1 MAEGLC
7 FTFAILNV
15 DLRVLKQFEVNIHKN
30 DLFNKTDKL
39 LVAYSAGVDSVV
51 LCDLLTK
58 AGYHFDLA
66 HCNFQLRGI
75 EANDDT
81 SFCETYAKLIQ
92 SKCHTIYF
100 NTKKYAEENKLSIQM
115 AARELRY
122 NWFKDIISEYGYTY
136 LLTAHHAND
145 NAETLFVN
153 LTRGTGIKGLQGIP
167 QKQHNTVRPL
177 LFATKEAIKQYA
189 EKENIPYREDSS
201 NQEIKY
207 KRNFIRHHIIPELK
221 KLNPILEETLN
232 TSIHYFKQSSQIV
245 TQFCKTKFKDICE
258 EDVELLKIN
267 IALLLLEPQKETLLF
282 EWLHSKGFKTN
293 QIEQLTILLNDKN
306 NVGKFFESSTHQL
319 VVDRTYLI
327 VKKKTN
333 ETIPTEFKINSI
345 SDTTHLPIHLVFEE
359 IKQAS
364 FTDNKNELFISVT
377 DHFFP
382 LTLRKWKIGD
392 KFQPFGMTGFKKIS
406 DYFKDQKLSKFDKEA
421 AWILESNQ
429 QIICII
435 AYRMDNRFKVSNES
449 TQIIKLTSFI
459 D

>member
-1 MAEGLC
+1 M
-7 FTFAILNV
+7 
-15 DLRVLKQFEVNIHKN
+15 LKQFEVNILKN

-39 LVAYSAGVDSVV
+39 LIAFSGGVDSVV

-66 HCNFQLRGI
+66 HCNFQLRGT

-81 SFCETYAKLIQ
+81 SFCETYAKLIHA
-92 SKCHTIYF
+92 KCHTIYF
-100 NTKKYAEENKLSIQM
+100 NTKNYAVENKLSIQM

-122 NWFKDIISEYGYTY
+122 KWFKELISEHSYTY

-167 QKQHNTVRPL
+167 EKQNNTIRPL
-177 LFATKEAIKQYA
+177 LFATKEMIKNYA
-189 EKENIPYREDSS
+189 KKHNIQFREDSS
-201 NQEIKY
+201 NQEVKY
-207 KRNFIRHHIIPELK
+207 KRNFIRHQIIPELK

-245 TQFCKTKFKDICE
+245 TQFCKSKFKDICE
-258 EDVELLKIN
+258 ENNERLKIN
-267 IALLLLEPQKETLLF
+267 ISLLLSEPQKETLLF
-282 EWLHSKGFKTN
+282 EWLHPKGFKAN
-293 QIEQLTILLNDKN
+293 QIEQLIIVLSDNN

-319 VVDRTYLI
+319 AVDRTYLI

-333 ETIPTEFKINSI
+333 ETNTTEFKINSI
-345 SDTTHLPIHLVFEE
+345 SDTTHLPIKLVLEE
-359 IKQAS
+359 IKQTS
-364 FTDNKNELFISVT
+364 FTNNKNELFISVT
-377 DHFFP
+377 DYFFP
-382 LTLRKWKIGD
+382 LTLRKWKTGD
-392 KFQPFGMTGFKKIS
+392 KFQPFGMNGFKKLS

-421 AWILESNQ
+421 VWILESNQ
-429 QIICII
+429 QIVCIVG
-435 AYRMDNRFKVSNES
+435 YRMDNRFKVTDESN
-449 TQIIKLTSFI
+449 QILKLTSFI

>member
-1 MAEGLC
+1 M
-7 FTFAILNV
+7 
-15 DLRVLKQFEVNIHKN
+15 LKQFEVNILKN

-39 LVAYSAGVDSVV
+39 LIAFSGGVDSVV

-66 HCNFQLRGI
+66 HCNFQLRGT

-81 SFCETYAKLIQ
+81 SFCETYAKLIHA
-92 SKCHTIYF
+92 KCHTIYF
-100 NTKKYAEENKLSIQM
+100 NTKNYAVENKLSIQM

-122 NWFKDIISEYGYTY
+122 KWFKELISEHGYTY

-167 QKQHNTVRPL
+167 EKQNNTIRPL
-177 LFATKEAIKQYA
+177 LFATKEMIKNYA
-189 EKENIPYREDSS
+189 KKHNIQFREDSS
-201 NQEIKY
+201 NQEVKY
-207 KRNFIRHHIIPELK
+207 KRNFIRHQIIPELK

-245 TQFCKTKFKDICE
+245 TQFCKSKFNDICE
-258 EDVELLKIN
+258 ENNERLKIN
-267 IALLLLEPQKETLLF
+267 IALLLSEPQKETLLF
-282 EWLHSKGFKTN
+282 EWIHPKGFKTN
-293 QIEQLTILLNDKN
+293 QIEQLMKVLSDKN

-319 VVDRTYLI
+319 AVDRTYLI

-333 ETIPTEFKINSI
+333 EINTTEFKINSI
-345 SDTTHLPIHLVFEE
+345 SDTTHLPIKLVLEE
-359 IKQAS
+359 IKQTS
-364 FTDNKNELFISVT
+364 FTNNKNELFISVT

-382 LTLRKWKIGD
+382 LTLRKWKTGD
-392 KFQPFGMTGFKKIS
+392 KFQPFGMNGFKKLS
-406 DYFKDQKLSKFDKEA
+406 DYFKDQKLSKFDKETV
-421 AWILESNQ
+421 WILESNQ
-429 QIICII
+429 QIICIVG
-435 AYRMDNRFKVSNES
+435 YRMDNRFKVTNES
-449 TQIIKLTSFI
+449 NQILKLTSFI

>member
-1 MAEGLC
+1 M
-7 FTFAILNV
+7 
-15 DLRVLKQFEVNIHKN
+15 LKQFEVNILKN

-39 LVAYSAGVDSVV
+39 LIAFSGGVDSVV

-58 AGYHFDLA
+58 AGYYFDLA
-66 HCNFQLRGI
+66 HCNFQLRGT

-81 SFCETYAKLIQ
+81 SFCETYAKLIHA
-92 SKCHTIYF
+92 KCHTIYF
-100 NTKKYAEENKLSIQM
+100 NTKNYAVENKLSIQM

-122 NWFKDIISEYGYTY
+122 KWFKELISEHGYTY

-167 QKQHNTVRPL
+167 EKQNNTIRPL
-177 LFATKEAIKQYA
+177 LFATKEMIKNYA
-189 EKENIPYREDSS
+189 KKHNIQFREDSS
-201 NQEIKY
+201 NQEVKY
-207 KRNFIRHHIIPELK
+207 KRNFIRHQIIPELK

-245 TQFCKTKFKDICE
+245 TQFCKSKFKDICE
-258 EDVELLKIN
+258 ENNERLKIN
-267 IALLLLEPQKETLLF
+267 ISLLLSEPQKETLLF
-282 EWLHSKGFKTN
+282 EWLHPKGFKAN
-293 QIEQLTILLNDKN
+293 QIEQLIIVLSDKN

-319 VVDRTYLI
+319 AVDRTYLI

-333 ETIPTEFKINSI
+333 EINTTEFKINSI
-345 SDTTHLPIHLVFEE
+345 SDTTHLPIKLVLEE
-359 IKQAS
+359 IKQTS
-364 FTDNKNELFISVT
+364 FTNNKNELFISVT

-382 LTLRKWKIGD
+382 LTLRKWKTGD
-392 KFQPFGMTGFKKIS
+392 KFQPFGMNGFKKLS

-421 AWILESNQ
+421 VWILESNQ
-429 QIICII
+429 QIVCIVG
-435 AYRMDNRFKVSNES
+435 YRMDNRFKVTNES
-449 TQIIKLTSFI
+449 NQILKLTSFI

>member
-1 MAEGLC
+1 M
-7 FTFAILNV
+7 
-15 DLRVLKQFEVNIHKN
+15 LKQFEVNILKN

-39 LVAYSAGVDSVV
+39 LIAFSGGVDSVV

-66 HCNFQLRGI
+66 HCNFQLRGT

-81 SFCETYAKLIQ
+81 SFCETYAKLIHA
-92 SKCHTIYF
+92 KCHTIYF
-100 NTKKYAEENKLSIQM
+100 NTKNYAVENKLSIQM

-122 NWFKDIISEYGYTY
+122 KWFKELISEHGYTY

-167 QKQHNTVRPL
+167 EKQNNTIRPL
-177 LFATKEAIKQYA
+177 LFATKEMIKNYA
-189 EKENIPYREDSS
+189 KKHNIHFREDSS
-201 NQEIKY
+201 NQEVKY
-207 KRNFIRHHIIPELK
+207 KRNFIRHQIIPELK

-245 TQFCKTKFKDICE
+245 TQFCKSKFKDICE
-258 EDVELLKIN
+258 ENNERLKIN
-267 IALLLLEPQKETLLF
+267 ISLLLSEPQKETLLF
-282 EWLHSKGFKTN
+282 EWLHPKGFKAN
-293 QIEQLTILLNDKN
+293 QIEQLIIVLSDKN

-319 VVDRTYLI
+319 AVDRTYLI

-333 ETIPTEFKINSI
+333 ETNTTEFKINSI
-345 SDTTHLPIHLVFEE
+345 SDTTHLPIKLVLEE
-359 IKQAS
+359 IKQTS
-364 FTDNKNELFISVT
+364 FTNNKNELFISVT
-377 DHFFP
+377 DYFFP
-382 LTLRKWKIGD
+382 LTLRKWKTGD
-392 KFQPFGMTGFKKIS
+392 KFQPFGMNGFKKLS

-421 AWILESNQ
+421 IWILESNQ
-429 QIICII
+429 QIVCIVG
-435 AYRMDNRFKVSNES
+435 YRMDNRFKVTNES
-449 TQIIKLTSFI
+449 NQILKLTSFI

>member
-1 MAEGLC
+1 
-7 FTFAILNV
+7 
-15 DLRVLKQFEVNIHKN
+15 VLKQFEVNILKN

-39 LVAYSAGVDSVV
+39 LIAFSGGVDSVV

-58 AGYHFDLA
+58 ADYHFDLA
-66 HCNFQLRGI
+66 HCNFQLRGT

-81 SFCETYAKLIQ
+81 SFCETYAKLIHA
-92 SKCHTIYF
+92 KCHTIYF
-100 NTKKYAEENKLSIQM
+100 NTKNYAVENKLSIQM

-122 NWFKDIISEYGYTY
+122 KWFKELISEHGYKY

-167 QKQHNTVRPL
+167 EKQNNTIRPL
-177 LFATKEAIKQYA
+177 LFATKEMIKNYA
-189 EKENIPYREDSS
+189 KKHNIQFREDSS
-201 NQEIKY
+201 NQEVKY
-207 KRNFIRHHIIPELK
+207 KRNFIRHQIIPELK

-245 TQFCKTKFKDICE
+245 TQFCKSKFKDICE
-258 EDVELLKIN
+258 ENNERLKIN

-282 EWLHSKGFKTN
+282 EWLHPKGFKTN
-293 QIEQLTILLNDKN
+293 QIEQLTTSLSTKN
-306 NVGKFFESSTHQL
+306 NIGKFFESSTHQL
-319 VVDRTYLI
+319 AVDRTYLI

-333 ETIPTEFKINSI
+333 EINTTEFKINSI
-345 SDTTHLPIHLVFEE
+345 SDTTHLPIKLVLEE
-359 IKQAS
+359 IKQTS
-364 FTDNKNELFISVT
+364 FTNNKNELFISVT

-382 LTLRKWKIGD
+382 LTLRKWKTGD
-392 KFQPFGMTGFKKIS
+392 KFQPFGMNGFKKLS

-421 AWILESNQ
+421 VWILESNQ
-429 QIICII
+429 QIVCIVG
-435 AYRMDNRFKVSNES
+435 YRMDNRFKVTNES
-449 TQIIKLTSFI
+449 NQILKLTSFI

>member
-1 MAEGLC
+1 M
-7 FTFAILNV
+7 
-15 DLRVLKQFEVNIHKN
+15 LKQFEVNILKN

-39 LVAYSAGVDSVV
+39 LIAFSGGVDSVV

-66 HCNFQLRGI
+66 HCNFQLRGT

-81 SFCETYAKLIQ
+81 SFCETYAKLIHA
-92 SKCHTIYF
+92 KCHTIYF
-100 NTKKYAEENKLSIQM
+100 NTKNYAVENKLSIQM

-122 NWFKDIISEYGYTY
+122 KWFKELISEHGYTY

-167 QKQHNTVRPL
+167 EKQNNTIRPL
-177 LFATKEAIKQYA
+177 LFATKEMIKNYA
-189 EKENIPYREDSS
+189 DKHNIQFREDSS
-201 NQEIKY
+201 NQEVKY
-207 KRNFIRHHIIPELK
+207 KRNFIRHQIIPELK

-245 TQFCKTKFKDICE
+245 TQFCKSKFNDICE
-258 EDVELLKIN
+258 ENNERLKIN
-267 IALLLLEPQKETLLF
+267 IALLLSEPQKETLLF
-282 EWLHSKGFKTN
+282 EWIHPKGFKTN
-293 QIEQLTILLNDKN
+293 QIEQLMIVLSDKN

-319 VVDRTYLI
+319 AVDRTYLI

-333 ETIPTEFKINSI
+333 EINTTEFKINSI
-345 SDTTHLPIHLVFEE
+345 SDTTHLPIKLVLEE
-359 IKQAS
+359 IKQTS
-364 FTDNKNELFISVT
+364 FTNNKNELFISVT

-382 LTLRKWKIGD
+382 LTLRTWKTGD
-392 KFQPFGMTGFKKIS
+392 KFQPFGMNGFKKLS

-421 AWILESNQ
+421 VWILESNQ
-429 QIICII
+429 QIVCIVG
-435 AYRMDNRFKVSNES
+435 YRMDNRFKVTSESN
-449 TQIIKLTSFI
+449 QILKLTSFI

>member
-1 MAEGLC
+1 M
-7 FTFAILNV
+7 
-15 DLRVLKQFEVNIHKN
+15 LKQFEVNILKN

-39 LVAYSAGVDSVV
+39 LIAFSGGVDSVV

-66 HCNFQLRGI
+66 HCNFQLRGT

-81 SFCETYAKLIQ
+81 SFCETYAKLIHA
-92 SKCHTIYF
+92 KCHTIYF
-100 NTKKYAEENKLSIQM
+100 NTKNYAVENKLSIQM

-122 NWFKDIISEYGYTY
+122 KWFKELISEHGYTY

-167 QKQHNTVRPL
+167 EKQNNTIRPL
-177 LFATKEAIKQYA
+177 LFATKEMIKNYA
-189 EKENIPYREDSS
+189 KKHNIQFREDSS
-201 NQEIKY
+201 NQEVKY
-207 KRNFIRHHIIPELK
+207 KRNFIRHQIIPELK

-245 TQFCKTKFKDICE
+245 TQFCKSKFKDICE
-258 EDVELLKIN
+258 ENNERLKIN
-267 IALLLLEPQKETLLF
+267 ISLLLSEPQKETLLF
-282 EWLHSKGFKTN
+282 EWLHPKGFKTN
-293 QIEQLTILLNDKN
+293 QIEQLTTSLSTKN
-306 NVGKFFESSTHQL
+306 NIGKFFESSTHQL
-319 VVDRTYLI
+319 AVDRTYLI

-333 ETIPTEFKINSI
+333 ETNTTEFKINSI
-345 SDTTHLPIHLVFEE
+345 SDTTHLPIKLVLEE
-359 IKQAS
+359 IKQTS
-364 FTDNKNELFISVT
+364 FTNNKNELFISVT

-382 LTLRKWKIGD
+382 LTLRKWKTGD
-392 KFQPFGMTGFKKIS
+392 KFQPFGMNGFKKLS

-421 AWILESNQ
+421 VWILESNQ
-429 QIICII
+429 QIVCIVG
-435 AYRMDNRFKVSNES
+435 YRMDNRFKVTNES
-449 TQIIKLTSFI
+449 NQILKLTSFI

>member
-1 MAEGLC
+1 M
-7 FTFAILNV
+7 
-15 DLRVLKQFEVNIHKN
+15 LKQFEVNILKN

-39 LVAYSAGVDSVV
+39 LIAFSGGVDSVV

-58 AGYHFDLA
+58 ADYHFDLA
-66 HCNFQLRGI
+66 HCNFQLRGT

-81 SFCETYAKLIQ
+81 SFCETYAKLIHA
-92 SKCHTIYF
+92 KCHTIYF
-100 NTKKYAEENKLSIQM
+100 NTKNYAVENKLSIQM

-122 NWFKDIISEYGYTY
+122 KWFKELISEHGYTY

-167 QKQHNTVRPL
+167 EKQNNTIRPL
-177 LFATKEAIKQYA
+177 LFATKEMIKNYA
-189 EKENIPYREDSS
+189 DKHNIQFREDSS
-201 NQEIKY
+201 NQEVKY
-207 KRNFIRHHIIPELK
+207 KRNFIRHQIIPELK

-245 TQFCKTKFKDICE
+245 TQFCKSKFKDICE
-258 EDVELLKIN
+258 ENNERLKIN
-267 IALLLLEPQKETLLF
+267 ISLVLSEPQKETLLF
-282 EWLHSKGFKTN
+282 EWLHPKGFKAN
-293 QIEQLTILLNDKN
+293 QIEQLIIVLSDKN

-319 VVDRTYLI
+319 AVDRTYLI

-333 ETIPTEFKINSI
+333 ETNATEFKINSI
-345 SDTTHLPIHLVFEE
+345 SDTTHLPIKLVLEE
-359 IKQAS
+359 IKQTS
-364 FTDNKNELFISVT
+364 FTNNKNELFISGT

-382 LTLRKWKIGD
+382 LTLRKWKTGD
-392 KFQPFGMTGFKKIS
+392 KFQPFGMNGFKKLS

-421 AWILESNQ
+421 VWILESNQ
-429 QIICII
+429 QIVCIVG
-435 AYRMDNRFKVSNES
+435 YRMDNRFKVTNES
-449 TQIIKLTSFI
+449 NQILKLTSFI

>member
-1 MAEGLC
+1 M
-7 FTFAILNV
+7 
-15 DLRVLKQFEVNIHKN
+15 LKQFEVNILKN

-39 LVAYSAGVDSVV
+39 LIAFSGGVDSVV

-66 HCNFQLRGI
+66 HCNFQLRGT

-81 SFCETYAKLIQ
+81 SFCETYAKLIHA
-92 SKCHTIYF
+92 KCHTIYF
-100 NTKKYAEENKLSIQM
+100 NTKNYAVENKLSIQM

-122 NWFKDIISEYGYTY
+122 KWFKELISEHGYTY

-167 QKQHNTVRPL
+167 EKQNNTIRPL
-177 LFATKEAIKQYA
+177 LFATKEMIKNYA
-189 EKENIPYREDSS
+189 KKHNIQFREDSS
-201 NQEIKY
+201 NQEVKY
-207 KRNFIRHHIIPELK
+207 KRNFIRHQIIPELK

-245 TQFCKTKFKDICE
+245 TQFCKSKFKDICE
-258 EDVELLKIN
+258 ENNERLKIN
-267 IALLLLEPQKETLLF
+267 ISLLLSEPQKETLLF
-282 EWLHSKGFKTN
+282 EWLHPKGFKAN
-293 QIEQLTILLNDKN
+293 QIEQLIIVLSDKN

-319 VVDRTYLI
+319 AVDRTYLI

-333 ETIPTEFKINSI
+333 ETNATEFKINSI
-345 SDTTHLPIHLVFEE
+345 SDTTHLPIKLVLEE
-359 IKQAS
+359 IKQTS
-364 FTDNKNELFISVT
+364 FTNNKNELFISVT
-377 DHFFP
+377 DYFFP
-382 LTLRKWKIGD
+382 LTLRKWKTGD
-392 KFQPFGMTGFKKIS
+392 KFQPFGMNGFKKLS

-421 AWILESNQ
+421 VWILESNQ
-429 QIICII
+429 QIVCIVG
-435 AYRMDNRFKVSNES
+435 YRMDNRFKVTNES
-449 TQIIKLTSFI
+449 NQILKLTSFI

>member
-1 MAEGLC
+1 
-7 FTFAILNV
+7 
-15 DLRVLKQFEVNIHKN
+15 VLKQFEINIHKN
-30 DLFNKTDKL
+30 NLFNKTDKL
-39 LVAYSAGVDSVV
+39 LIAFSGGVDSVV

-66 HCNFQLRGI
+66 HCNFQLRGT

-81 SFCETYAKLIQ
+81 SFCETYAKLIHA
-92 SKCHTIYF
+92 KCHTIYF
-100 NTKKYAEENKLSIQM
+100 NTKNYAVENKLSIQM

-122 NWFKDIISEYGYTY
+122 KWFKELISEHGYTY

-167 QKQHNTVRPL
+167 EKQNNTIRPL
-177 LFATKEAIKQYA
+177 LFATKEMIKNYA
-189 EKENIPYREDSS
+189 KKHNIQFREDSS
-201 NQEIKY
+201 NQEVKY
-207 KRNFIRHHIIPELK
+207 KRNFIRHQIIPELK

-245 TQFCKTKFKDICE
+245 TQFCKSKFKDICE
-258 EDVELLKIN
+258 ENNERLKIN
-267 IALLLLEPQKETLLF
+267 ISLLLSEPQKETLLF
-282 EWLHSKGFKTN
+282 EWLHPKGFKAN
-293 QIEQLTILLNDKN
+293 QIEQLIIVLSDKN

-319 VVDRTYLI
+319 AVDRTYLI

-333 ETIPTEFKINSI
+333 ETNTTEFKINSI
-345 SDTTHLPIHLVFEE
+345 SDTTHLPIKLVLEE
-359 IKQAS
+359 IKQTS
-364 FTDNKNELFISVT
+364 FTNNKNELFISVT

-382 LTLRKWKIGD
+382 LTLRKWKTGD
-392 KFQPFGMTGFKKIS
+392 KFQPFGMNGFKKLS

-421 AWILESNQ
+421 VWILESNQ
-429 QIICII
+429 QIICIVG
-435 AYRMDNRFKVSNES
+435 YRMDNRFKVTNES
-449 TQIIKLTSFI
+449 NQILKLTSFI

>member
-1 MAEGLC
+1 M
-7 FTFAILNV
+7 
-15 DLRVLKQFEVNIHKN
+15 LKQFEVNILKN

-39 LVAYSAGVDSVV
+39 LIAFSGGVDSVV

-66 HCNFQLRGI
+66 HCNFQLRGT

-81 SFCETYAKLIQ
+81 SFCETYAKLIHT
-92 SKCHTIYF
+92 KCHTIYF
-100 NTKKYAEENKLSIQM
+100 DTKNYAIEHKLSIQM

-122 NWFKDIISEYGYTY
+122 KWFKELISEHGYTY

-167 QKQHNTVRPL
+167 EKQNNTIRPL
-177 LFATKEAIKQYA
+177 LFATKEMIKNYV
-189 EKENIPYREDSS
+189 KKHNIQFREDSS
-201 NQEIKY
+201 NQEVKY
-207 KRNFIRHHIIPELK
+207 KRNFIRHQIIPELK

-245 TQFCKTKFKDICE
+245 TQFCKSKFKDICE
-258 EDVELLKIN
+258 ENNERLKIN

-282 EWLHSKGFKTN
+282 EWLHSKGFKAN
-293 QIEQLTILLNDKN
+293 QIEQLTIVLNDKN

-319 VVDRTYLI
+319 AVDRTYLI

-333 ETIPTEFKINSI
+333 ETITTEFKINSI
-345 SDTTHLPIHLVFEE
+345 SDTTHLPIKLVFEE

-364 FTDNKNELFISVT
+364 FSNDKNELYFSVT
-377 DHFFP
+377 DDFFP

-392 KFQPFGMTGFKKIS
+392 KFQPFGMNGFKKIS

-421 AWILESNQ
+421 VWILESNQ
-429 QIICII
+429 QIVCIVGF
-435 AYRMDNRFKVSNES
+435 RMDNRFKVTKES
-449 TQIIKLTSFI
+449 IQILKLTSFI